1 MKKYLRV
8 LLLEDDP
15 DDAVLIR
22 HELERSDFR
31 VEVHRVETPTA
42 YLNAL
47 RARPDLILA
56 DYHLPQFDAMQALAL
71 LQEQDLDIPFII
83 VSGALGE
90 ELAVAALRQGAADY
104 LLKDRLA
111 RLGEAIRRA
120 LHEQELRRQKQR
132 AEDELKQ
139 QTVFLRQVIDT
150 IPHLIFVKD
159 RAGRFTLVNQAVAD
173 AYDSTVEDLKG
184 KTDAE
189 TRATPEE
196 IARFHRDDLE
206 VMDSGVEK
214 VIPELEI
221 VDAGG
226 SRHILQV
233 FKRPIADSDGRI
245 NHVLAL
251 GVDITERK
259 HYEAALLEAKQR
271 AEELSR
277 LKSSFLA
284 CMSHEIRTPLSA
296 ITGVADLLLDE
307 VSPAQQELVKL
318 IQAGA
323 SRLLETLTSVLDL
336 TQLEGG
342 SLQMRPETFDL
353 VEQVRTTVPLF
364 REQALQKRLSLS
376 LALPEEPIEV
386 EQDRAAVNRVLMN
399 LISNAVRFTKEGGVV
414 VGVEARGPAVT
425 IRVTDTGI
433 GISEVFLPHLFEEF
447 RQESSG
453 LARTHEG
460 SGLGLSITKRL
471 VELMGGE
478 ISVESERGKGS
489 TFTVRL
495 PRRVSDAGPVEE
507 PHAVRDTTGAP
518 PDEAAMPR
526 VGADRPPGEA
536 SKTRDEAGTF
546 PREADAAKGK
556 TNGEER
562 KPAVS
567 QAGARKRRILVVEDD
582 KSTRFVL
589 KRMLEKQYEVAT
601 ASSVD
606 EALEKAGATAFDALM
621 LDINLGEQ
629 RTGEDLLHELR
640 NWPEYKRVPAVA
652 CTAYG
657 LPEDRE
663 QFLAKGFDEFISK
676 PFSWKKLLETL
687 QVAFDKPAGV
697 EAEVKPVR
705 KTEMKLPPLPGNLS
719 EIMEVLSGT
728 SVSPDMER
736 LQVVL
741 ATDPIMA
748 SWVLSHVNSAYFSVR
763 GEVSSLDRALTLLG
777 VRPVCNLVL
786 MKILTEVFADV
797 GTARSQRV
805 YKHLMTISIATAAF
819 ARNLAQN
826 VKLPDPERAFTGGL
840 LHQAGRL
847 VLLSNNPGSYAD
859 LWYSMGEAASAGALT
874 TPSLK
879 LERHRFETDAIE
891 LGTMLIRHWGLPK
904 EFAAI
909 IRYYDD
915 PARVTNT
922 YLRKLVLVV
931 AAGLEFAQK
940 LPVPSMSGVSGR
952 KTSGPSPLEQLAEME
967 ELSVYVLRR
976 FLEERMDEVREFIDA
991 CM

>member
-1 MKKYLRV
+1 MKKYLHA

-15 DDAVLIR
+15 DDADLIR
-22 HELERSDFR
+22 HELERSDFS
-31 VEVHRVETPTA
+31 VEVHRVETPAA

-132 AEDELKQ
+132 AEDELRQ
-139 QTVFLRQVIDT
+139 QTIFLRQVIDT

-173 AYDSTVEDLKG
+173 AYDTTVEDLKG

-196 IARFHRDDLE
+196 TARYHKDDLE

-226 SRHILQV
+226 SRRILQV

-296 ITGVADLLLDE
+296 ITGVADLLVDE
-307 VSPAQQELVKL
+307 VGPAQQELVKL

-336 TQLEGG
+336 TRLEGG
-342 SLQMRPETFDL
+342 SLQMRPEPFDL
-353 VEQVRTTVPLF
+353 VEQVRTTAPLF
-364 REQALQKRLSLS
+364 REQALQKRLTLT

-414 VGVEARGPAVT
+414 VGVEAEGSAVA

-489 TFTVRL
+489 AFTVRL

-518 PDEAAMPR
+518 AA
-526 VGADRPPGEA
+526 EA
-536 SKTRDEAGTF
+536 SKTRGEAGAF

-567 QAGARKRRILVVEDD
+567 QTGARKRRILVVEDD
-582 KSTRFVL
+582 KSTQFVL

-606 EALEKAGATAFDALM
+606 EALEKAAATAFDALM

-640 NWPEYKRVPAVA
+640 SWPEYKRAPAVA

-687 QVAFDKPAGV
+687 QVAFDKPAG
-697 EAEVKPVR
+697 EQSEVRPVR

-719 EIMEVLSGT
+719 EIVEVLSGT
-728 SVSPDMER
+728 SASPDMER

-741 ATDPIMA
+741 AADPIMA

-819 ARNLAQN
+819 ARDLAQN
-826 VKLPDPERAFTGGL
+826 VRLPDPERAFTGGL

-847 VLLSNNPGSYAD
+847 VLLSNNPDSYAD

-909 IRYYDD
+909 IRFYDD
-915 PARVTNT
+915 PGRVTNT

-931 AAGLEFAQK
+931 AAGLEFARK
-940 LPVPSMSGVSGR
+940 LPVPPVSGGSGR
-952 KTSGPSPLEQLAEME
+952 KTPGPSPLEQLAEME
-967 ELSVYVLRR
+967 ALSPYVLRR
-976 FLEERMDEVREFIDA
+976 FMEERMDEVREFIDA